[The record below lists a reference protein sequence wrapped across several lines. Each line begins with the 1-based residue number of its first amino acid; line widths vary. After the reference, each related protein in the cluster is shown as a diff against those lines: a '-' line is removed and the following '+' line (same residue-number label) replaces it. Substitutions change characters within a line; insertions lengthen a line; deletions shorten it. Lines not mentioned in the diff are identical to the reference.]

1 MKAQL
6 EIKGAVRLYAN
17 GTYVP
22 ILPIGHGGMQVEGD
36 LTEIGAKLGE
46 EIMELIKPALAE
58 HVARL
63 RKEASEHV
71 KQAEGFNER
80 ADAFEITFSEQL
92 QS

>member
-1 MKAQL
+1 MEAQL

-22 ILPIGHGGMQVEGD
+22 ILPLGHGGMQVEGD

-46 EIMELIKPALAE
+46 EIMKLIKPALNE

-63 RKEASEHV
+63 RKEAAEHV
-71 KQAEGFNER
+71 KQAEGFYVR
-80 ADAFEITFSEQL
+80 ADEFENTFGKQL